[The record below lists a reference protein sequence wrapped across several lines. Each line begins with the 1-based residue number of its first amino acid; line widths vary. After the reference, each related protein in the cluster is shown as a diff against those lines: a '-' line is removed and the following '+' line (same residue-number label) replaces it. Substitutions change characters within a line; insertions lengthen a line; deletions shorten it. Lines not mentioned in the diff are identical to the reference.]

1 MKDEDGLSKAGIKS
15 YLSSF
20 RTIVI
25 GGIFSF
31 LLILLAILTLFIDG
45 GDSAGPGFVIFGF
58 LALSVF
64 AISCFISLVK
74 SLLEVIKIITVLSQN
89 EESKDEIVDRI
100 AINLAMIFGIILLA
114 FVAYRLFT

>member
-74 SLLEVIKIITVLSQN
+74 SLIEIITALSQN
-89 EESKDEIVDRI
+89 EKSEDEIIDRI
-100 AINLAMIFGIILLA
+100 AINLALIIGIILLA